1 MRQLL
6 EEDPGGEGLASEQTL
21 QILRRVAT
29 GGTEKSVIAY
39 ADTIVEEAAG
49 SAPPYPLPPLLCLPR
64 TYLSLILVLAPFTR
78 HTDGKRV
85 FAFARAQVGPCAS
98 VGRGADRH
106 ALRGRHIR
114 RWYVR
119 VSRTHHTCPCAYAHM
134 FCV

>member
-49 SAPPYPLPPLLCLPR
+49 SPPPYPLPPLLCLPC
-64 TYLSLILVLAPFTR
+64 TVPTPA
-78 HTDGKRV
+78 
-85 FAFARAQVGPCAS
+85 
-98 VGRGADRH
+98 
-106 ALRGRHIR
+106 
-114 RWYVR
+114 
-119 VSRTHHTCPCAYAHM
+119 
-134 FCV
+134 